1 MPAVERRLA
10 AVSPELGRACDT
22 ARRPGPSPDRLQQI
36 TQKIK
41 VKHGALRDGPQHERG
56 RRAAGRMAVAQSMAR
71 RSAKRGFPGQA
82 PGVRAATWGG
92 PLRDKCGTRRNLFGF
107 AASRGTFDLR
117 LRL

>member
-1 MPAVERRLA
+1 
-10 AVSPELGRACDT
+10 
-22 ARRPGPSPDRLQQI
+22 
-36 TQKIK
+36 

-82 PGVRAATWGG
+82 PGVRAATSGG